1 MNLIT
6 KAYLLQ
12 HLIRWRLTWDKRNT
26 RYRFTVPG
34 NPRFMSARDAVNLIQ
49 DGDVL
54 ATSGIA
60 GNQRM
65 SAMIWALRELFD
77 ETGHPRNLTVFNT
90 SGQGARGK
98 VPGSIEDLGV
108 EGLLTRLI
116 TGHVETVKAQLRLA
130 AAGKMEIQC
139 LPQGEVTFLMEAQ
152 GRGEDSIL
160 TRTGIGTFVDPR
172 VGPGSHIFDPKA
184 EQLISVEGEQLRYRA
199 PKIRVAVFG
208 APAADRAGNLYLDN
222 ATIIGETLDIVRAAR
237 KNGGKVI
244 ANVGCIV
251 ENGAGKV
258 VIPAEDVDAIVYD
271 PDCEQTFTVKHRK
284 YWNLFTT
291 HSSMPVEEAI
301 SRLRFINH
309 VLHITPRR
317 TPIDFA
323 LARLAAQTFAE
334 NARRGINVNIGVGLP
349 EEACRMLFEAGLLQ
363 EVTVF
368 TESGVI
374 GGLPAPGV
382 FFGAA
387 ACPKKMVRS
396 AEVFR
401 LCGSQLDVTMLGVL
415 EADSEGN
422 VNVSKR
428 GEGPKNYVGPGGFI
442 DITTGARM
450 IIFVTS
456 WMAHADIRIEAG
468 RIRIIK
474 PGEPKF
480 VDKVS
485 EITFSGKQAVKAGK
499 KVFYV
504 TTVGVFQLTD
514 RGVELVLVMPGI
526 DIQKDILAASPM
538 RIVLPPSGQVPVAD
552 ASIVTG
558 TGFRLAFPT

>member
-26 RYRFTVPG
+26 HNRFTVPG
-34 NPRFMSARDAVNLIQ
+34 NPKFMSARDAVQLIK
-49 DGDVL
+49 DGDVI

-65 SAMIWALRELFD
+65 SAMIWAVRELFD

-98 VPGSIEDLGV
+98 VPGSIEDLGA
-108 EGLLTRLI
+108 EGLVTRLI

-130 AAGKMEIQC
+130 AAGKIEIQC
-139 LPQGEVTFLMEAQ
+139 LPQGQITFLMEAQ
-152 GRGEDSIL
+152 GRGEDSVL
-160 TRTGIGTFVDPR
+160 SKTGIGTFVDPR
-172 VGPGSHIFDPKA
+172 VGPGSHVFDPKA
-184 EQLISVEGEQLRYRA
+184 EQLISVEGDQLRYRA
-199 PKIRVAVFG
+199 PKIRVATFG
-208 APAADRAGNLYLDN
+208 APAADREGNLYLDN
-222 ATIIGETLDIVRAAR
+222 ASVIAETLDIVRAAR
-237 KNGGKVI
+237 KNGGRVI

-251 ENGAGKV
+251 EKGAGKV
-258 VIPAEDVDAIVYD
+258 VVPAEDVDAIVYD

-291 HSSMPVEEAI
+291 HSDMPVEEAI

-317 TPIDFA
+317 TPIDNA
-323 LARLAAQTFAE
+323 LARLAAQTFAQ
-334 NARRGINVNIGVGLP
+334 NARRGMNVNIGVGLP

-363 EVTVF
+363 DLTVF

-401 LCGSQLDVTMLGVL
+401 LCGSQLDVTLLGVL
-415 EADSEGN
+415 QADSEGN

-428 GEGPKNYVGPGGFI
+428 GEGPTNYVGPGGFI

-456 WMAHADIRIEAG
+456 WMARADIRIDNG
-468 RIRIIK
+468 LIKIVK

-485 EITFSGKQAVKAGK
+485 EITFSGKQALKAGK

-504 TTVGVFQLTD
+504 TTVGVFQLTE
-514 RGVELVLVMPGI
+514 RGVELVRVMPGI

-538 RIVLPPSGQVPVAD
+538 RIVLPPSGDVPVAE
-552 ASIVTG
+552 ASVVTG
-558 TGFRLAFPT
+558 AGFRLAFPG

>member
-1 MNLIT
+1 MNPIT

-12 HLIRWRLTWDKRNT
+12 HLVRWRLTWNKRNT
-26 RYRFTVPG
+26 HYRFTVPG
-34 NPRFMSARDAVNLIQ
+34 NPRFMSARDAVQFIK
-49 DGDVL
+49 DGDVI

-65 SAMIWALRELFD
+65 SAMIWAIRELFD

-98 VPGSIEDLGV
+98 VPGSIEDLAG
-108 EGLLTRLI
+108 EGLVTRLV
-116 TGHVETVKAQLRLA
+116 TGHVETCKAQLRLA
-130 AAGKMEIQC
+130 AAGKMEVQC
-139 LPQGEVTFLMEAQ
+139 LPQGQVTFLMEAQ
-152 GRGEDSIL
+152 GRGEDSVL
-160 TRTGIGTFVDPR
+160 SRTGIGTFVDPR
-172 VGPGSHIFDPKA
+172 VGPGSHVFDPKA
-184 EQLISVEGEQLRYRA
+184 EQLISVEGDQLRYRA
-199 PKIRVAVFG
+199 PKIRVAMFG
-208 APAADRAGNLYLDN
+208 APAADREGNLYLDN
-222 ATIIGETLDIVRAAR
+222 ATLIGETLDIVRAAR
-237 KNGGKVI
+237 KNGGRVI

-251 ENGAGKV
+251 EKGAGKV
-258 VIPAEDVDAIVYD
+258 VIPAQDVDAIVYD

-291 HSSMPVEEAI
+291 HSDMPVEEAI

-317 TPIDFA
+317 TPIDNA
-323 LARLAAQTFAE
+323 LARLAAQTFAQ
-334 NARRGINVNIGVGLP
+334 NARRGMNVNIGVGLP

-363 EVTVF
+363 DLTVF

-401 LCGSQLDVTMLGVL
+401 LCGSQLDVTLLGVL
-415 EADSEGN
+415 QADSEGN

-450 IIFVTS
+450 VIFVTS
-456 WMAHADIRIEAG
+456 WMARADIRIENG
-468 RIRIIK
+468 RIRIVK

-480 VDKVS
+480 VDKVA
-485 EITFSGKQAVKAGK
+485 EITFSGKQALKAGK

-504 TTVGVFQLTD
+504 TTVGVFQLTE
-514 RGVELVLVMPGI
+514 RGVELVRVMPGI

-552 ASIVTG
+552 ASVVTG
-558 TGFRLAFPT
+558 AGFRLAFPG